1 MSIRHNFLWNVS
13 AALLLVL
20 LSGCVAVPTVTP
32 GRSLDAYKADPK
44 NEGVLV
50 LSSVVNTGEVGQ
62 LMTVRL
68 QAQDAPLPPGKK
80 ASQVL
85 PPEFTLS
92 NQMSAKSR
100 DLSLFFGSLPAG
112 RYKVIELSFGF
123 KYLNL
128 RGGSLLS
135 DIVVDAGKTTD
146 LGMIVLTAANFKV
159 LVGRSHKYTSSKW
172 LIDRYFADEPL
183 LNRSQAGG
191 WIEAI
196 PEDDVAEA
204 YALIYTQGIGSIAET
219 SANEVV
225 AGTRLGKVL
234 ARNAEGRWRVLAQTG
249 SYDAVTFVSPYTGH
263 QPGAVL
269 ALTDAGEAYK
279 VVNGKAE
286 AVSLG
291 NLPRGRI
298 FFLDSNASGS
308 RWLVGVNH
316 DNKAELFTAAS
327 LENGQ
332 WTSLFADDVSFSNWS
347 GMRNAWAAKA
357 PNGVVFASSIHP
369 EVRCFDYTTEQWTS
383 LAVPDKRTV
392 VDLKVNPTTGKIG
405 LLTSPGG
412 GFAGIFAK
420 SHIADSCSGAWKT
433 IKTPYSVEVAA
444 PIWLNDDALAVVGGV
459 FGDEGIYVSTD
470 NAKTWNKRGK
480 ESVLSD
486 NFYQTANNGLFLVSK
501 GMHGFELVSH
511 SGDGG
516 ASWKLELSSFD
527 PNLLKAQENSK
538 DNAPATESAADKDK
552 KSKSP

>member
-1 MSIRHNFLWNVS
+1 MSTRQTVLWKAIV
-13 AALLLVL
+13 ALWLVL
-20 LSGCVAVPTVTP
+20 LAGCVAVPTVTP
-32 GRSLDAYKADPK
+32 TRSLMEYQADPK

-62 LMTVRL
+62 ILTVRL
-68 QAQDAPLPPGKK
+68 QAQDAPLPSGKK
-80 ASQVL
+80 PGQVL

-92 NQMSAKSR
+92 NQIGGKSR

-128 RGGSLLS
+128 RGSPMLA
-135 DIVVDAGKTTD
+135 DFVVEAGKTTD

-159 LVGRSHKYTSSKW
+159 LVGRSHKYKNSKW
-172 LIDRYFADEPL
+172 LTDRYFANEPL
-183 LNRSQAGG
+183 LSHSQEGG
-191 WIEAI
+191 WSQPI
-196 PEDDVAEA
+196 PADDVAEA
-204 YALIYTQGIGSIAET
+204 YALTYTQGISSIAEINT
-219 SANEVV
+219 NEVV
-225 AGTRLGKVL
+225 AGTRLGKIL
-234 ARNAEGRWRVLAQTG
+234 ARNTEGRWRVLAQTG
-249 SYDAVTFVSPYTGH
+249 TYDAVTFVSPYTG
-263 QPGAVL
+263 QPAETVL

-279 VVNGKAE
+279 VSGDKAE
-286 AVSLG
+286 PVSLG
-291 NLPRGRI
+291 NLPRGRV

-316 DNKAELFTAAS
+316 NDKAELFTSSS

-332 WTSLFADDVSFSNWS
+332 WTSLFADDVSFSAWS
-347 GMRNAWAAKA
+347 GMRNAWATKA
-357 PNGVVFASSIHP
+357 PNGVIFASSIHP

-392 VDLKVNPTTGKIG
+392 IDLKVNPTTGKIG

-420 SHIADSCSGAWKT
+420 SHIANGCAGAWQT

-470 NAKTWNKRGK
+470 NAKTWTKRGK

-486 NFYQTANNGLFLVSK
+486 NFYQTVSSGLFLVSK
-501 GMHGFELVSH
+501 GMYGFELVSH
-511 SGDGG
+511 SGDG
-516 ASWKLELSSFD
+516 AATWKLELSSFD
-527 PNLLKAQENSK
+527 PNLLKVQESGKEKAPPK
-538 DNAPATESAADKDK
+538 DTEK
-552 KSKSP
+552 KAKSQ

>member
-1 MSIRHNFLWNVS
+1 MSTHQKSLWKAS
-13 AALLLVL
+13 AALALVV

-32 GRSLDAYKADPK
+32 SRSLDAYRVEPK
-44 NEGVLV
+44 NDGVLV

-62 LMTVRL
+62 LLTVRL
-68 QAQDAPLPPGKK
+68 QAQDAPILPGKK
-80 ASQVL
+80 AAQVL

-92 NQMSAKSR
+92 NQMSMSSR

-112 RYKVIELSFGF
+112 RYKVIELSFGG

-135 DIVVDAGKTTD
+135 DIVIEAGKTTD

-159 LVGRSHKYTSSKW
+159 LLGRSHKYQDSKW
-172 LIDRYFADEPL
+172 LIERHFADEPL
-183 LNRSQAGG
+183 LKNSQAGG
-191 WIEAI
+191 WAQPI

-204 YALIYTQGIGSIAET
+204 FALLYTQGIASIAET
-219 SANEVV
+219 HAKEVV

-234 ARNAEGRWRVLAQTG
+234 TRNADGRWRLLAQTG
-249 SYDAVTFVSPYTGH
+249 TYDAVTSVAPYVG
-263 QPGAVL
+263 QPEGTVL
-269 ALTDAGEAYK
+269 ALTDAGDAYK
-279 VVNGKAE
+279 IVKGTAE
-286 AVSLG
+286 PISLG

-298 FFLDSNASGS
+298 FFIDSNASGN

-316 DNKAELFTAAS
+316 DNKAELFAAS
-327 LENGQ
+327 TLEGGQ
-332 WTSLFADDVSFSNWS
+332 WTSLFADDVSFSAWS
-347 GMRNAWAAKA
+347 GGRNAWAAKS
-357 PNGVVFASSIHP
+357 PTGIVFASSIHP
-369 EVRCFDYTTEQWTS
+369 EVRCFDYDTEQWS
-383 LAVPDKRTV
+383 QLAVPDKRTV
-392 VDLKVNPTTGKIG
+392 IDLKVNPTTGKIG

-420 SHIADSCSGAWKT
+420 SHIVNGCAGTWQT

-459 FGDEGIYVSTD
+459 FGDAGIYVSTD
-470 NAKTWNKRGK
+470 NAKTWSKRGK

-486 NFYQTANNGLFLVSK
+486 NFYQTAHNGLFLVSK
-501 GMHGFELVSH
+501 GMYGYELVSH

-516 ASWKLELSSFD
+516 ANWQLELSSFD
-527 PNLLKAQENSK
+527 VNLLKAQ
-538 DNAPATESAADKDK
+538 DNVKTKPAEAEQGK